1 MEKYFFNNS
10 RYTIFTSQITGK
22 TMYENNIVDMQY
34 NKLQTDFKAEAV
46 AVNLLKYHR
55 AVSNIFIDRIGIND
69 RAYLKDIKSIS
80 SDYLGFD
87 EEVFTIE
94 TYREGI
100 YDYLP
105 EGLFHPP
112 SLGASRKNVDTVV
125 REIRKQKKVEEDAR
139 KFFKPFELEI
149 FFTEISALL
158 KEFDFD
164 ISSDTDSLLET
175 VSELWPL
182 INQLDKKNAC
192 IFIYI
197 LPFFHQIRGN
207 KSWFERCMTAFL
219 QTPVKVTFA
228 PNIIDGVEEEDDSML
243 LGNSRLGVTY
253 IPSGKHMD
261 GQRNWVINIGPI
273 PYNEMK
279 KYIDGSPFRKILQAM
294 YDYFLPVSVDVEE
307 NFITEKQDYSFAL
320 EDDDRN
326 ANRLGYSTFL

>member
-1 MEKYFFNNS
+1 
-10 RYTIFTSQITGK
+10 
-22 TMYENNIVDMQY
+22 MYENNIVDMHY

-46 AVNLLKYHR
+46 AVNLLKYQR

-80 SDYLGFD
+80 SNYLGFD

-105 EGLFHPP
+105 EGIFHPP
-112 SLGASRKNVDTVV
+112 SLGASRKNVETVV
-125 REIRKQKKVEEDAR
+125 REIRKQKRVEEDAR

-158 KEFDFD
+158 KESDFD
-164 ISSDTDSLLET
+164 ISSDTDALLNT

-182 INQLDKKNAC
+182 IKMMDKQNAY

-197 LPFFHQIRGN
+197 LPFFHQIRGD
-207 KSWFERCMTAFL
+207 KKWFERCMSAFL
-219 QTPVKVTFA
+219 QVPVNVTFS
-228 PNIIDGVEEEDDSML
+228 PNVIERVEEHDDSML

-253 IPSGKHMD
+253 IPSGSHMD
-261 GQRNWVINIGPI
+261 GQRNWVVNIGPI
-273 PYNEMK
+273 PYMEMK
-279 KYIDGSPFRKILQAM
+279 KYIKGNVFRKVLQAM
-294 YDYFLPVSVDVEE
+294 YDYFLPVNVEVEE
-307 NFITEKQDYSFAL
+307 NFITEKQEYSFAL
-320 EDDDRN
+320 DNDERN
-326 ANRLGYSTFL
+326 ASRLGYSTFL

>member
-1 MEKYFFNNS
+1 M
-10 RYTIFTSQITGK
+10 RYSIFTGQITANI
-22 TMYENNIVDMQY
+22 MYENNIVEMHY

-55 AVSNIFIDRIGIND
+55 AVSNIFIERIGIND
-69 RAYLKDIKSIS
+69 RAYLKDIKSIT
-80 SDYLGFD
+80 SDYLGFE

-112 SLGASRKNVDTVV
+112 SLGATRKNVESVV
-125 REIRKQKKVEEDAR
+125 REIRKQKRIEQDAR

-149 FFTEISALL
+149 FFTEIGALL
-158 KEFDFD
+158 KEFEFD
-164 ISSDTDSLLET
+164 ISSDTDALLET
-175 VSELWPL
+175 ISELWPL
-182 INQLDKKNAC
+182 IKMMDKKNAY

-197 LPFFHQIRGN
+197 LPFFHQIRGD
-207 KSWFERCMTAFL
+207 KAWFERCMTAFL
-219 QTPVKVTFA
+219 QIPVKVTFA
-228 PNIIDGVEEEDDSML
+228 PNTIDGIEEQDDSML

-261 GQRNWVINIGPI
+261 GQRNWVVNIGPI
-273 PYNEMK
+273 PYPEMK
-279 KYIDGSPFRKILQAM
+279 KYIDGSPFRKVLQAM
-294 YDYFLPVSVDVEE
+294 YDYFLPVSVDIEE
-307 NFITEKQDYSFAL
+307 NFITEKQEYSFAL
-320 EDDDRN
+320 EDDERN

>member
-1 MEKYFFNNS
+1 
-10 RYTIFTSQITGK
+10 
-22 TMYENNIVDMQY
+22 MYENNIVDMHY

-80 SDYLGFD
+80 SNYLGFD

-105 EGLFHPP
+105 EGIFHPP
-112 SLGASRKNVDTVV
+112 SLGASRKNVETVV
-125 REIRKQKKVEEDAR
+125 REIRKQKRVEEDAR

-158 KEFDFD
+158 KESDFD
-164 ISSDTDSLLET
+164 ISSDTDALLNT

-182 INQLDKKNAC
+182 IKMMDKKNAY

-197 LPFFHQIRGN
+197 LPFFHQIRGD
-207 KSWFERCMTAFL
+207 KKWFERCMSAFL
-219 QTPVKVTFA
+219 QVPVNVTFS
-228 PNIIDGVEEEDDSML
+228 PNVIERVEEHDDSML

-253 IPSGKHMD
+253 IPSGSHMD
-261 GQRNWVINIGPI
+261 GQRNWVVNIGPI
-273 PYNEMK
+273 PYMEMK
-279 KYIDGSPFRKILQAM
+279 KYIKGNVFRKVLQAM
-294 YDYFLPVSVDVEE
+294 YDYFLPVNVEVEE
-307 NFITEKQDYSFAL
+307 NFITEKQEYSFAL
-320 EDDDRN
+320 DNDERN
-326 ANRLGYSTFL
+326 ASRLGYSTFL

>member
-1 MEKYFFNNS
+1 
-10 RYTIFTSQITGK
+10 
-22 TMYENNIVDMQY
+22 MYDNNIVEMHY

-55 AVSNIFIDRIGIND
+55 AVSNIFIQRIGIND
-69 RAYLKDIKSIS
+69 RAYLKDIKSIT

-87 EEVFTIE
+87 EEVFIIE

-112 SLGASRKNVDTVV
+112 SLGATRKNVESVV
-125 REIRKQKKVEEDAR
+125 KEIRKQKRVEEDAR
-139 KFFKPFELEI
+139 KFFRPFELEV

-158 KEFDFD
+158 KEFDFE
-164 ISSDTDSLLET
+164 IASDTDALLKT
-175 VSELWPL
+175 ISELWPL
-182 INQLDKKNAC
+182 IKMMDKQNAY

-197 LPFFHQIRGN
+197 LPFFHQIRGD
-207 KSWFERCMTAFL
+207 KAWFEKCMTAFL
-219 QTPVKVTFA
+219 QIPVQVTFA

-261 GQRNWVINIGPI
+261 GQRNWVVNIGPI
-273 PYNEMK
+273 PYTEME
-279 KYIDGSPFRKILQAM
+279 KYIEGSPFRKVLNAM
-294 YDYFLPVSVDVEE
+294 YDYFLPVSVDIEE
-307 NFITEKQDYSFAL
+307 NFITEKEEFSFAL
-320 EDDDRN
+320 ENDERN
-326 ANRLGYSTFL
+326 SNRLGYSTFL

>member
-1 MEKYFFNNS
+1 
-10 RYTIFTSQITGK
+10 
-22 TMYENNIVDMQY
+22 MYENNIVDMHY

-55 AVSNIFIDRIGIND
+55 TVSNIFIDRVGVND

-80 SDYLGFD
+80 SSYLGFD

-94 TYREGI
+94 SYREGI

-139 KFFKPFELEI
+139 KFFRPFELEV

-158 KEFDFD
+158 KESEFD
-164 ISSDTDSLLET
+164 ITSNTDALLDT

-182 INQLDKKNAC
+182 VRMLDKQSAY
-192 IFIYI
+192 IFMHI
-197 LPFFHQIRGN
+197 LPFFHQIRGD
-207 KSWFERCMTAFL
+207 KRWFERCMTAFL
-219 QTPVKVTFA
+219 QVPVEVTFS
-228 PNIIDGVEEEDDSML
+228 PNVIDEIEKNDNSML

-253 IPSGKHMD
+253 IPSGRHMD
-261 GQRNWVINIGPI
+261 GQRNWVVNIGPI
-273 PYNEMK
+273 PYEEMK
-279 KYIDGSPFRKILQAM
+279 KYIPGSPFRKVLQAL
-294 YDYFLPVSVDVEE
+294 YDYFLPVTVDVEE
-307 NFITEKQDYSFAL
+307 NFVTEKVEYSFSL

-326 ANRLGYSTFL
+326 ASRLGYSTFL

>member
-1 MEKYFFNNS
+1 
-10 RYTIFTSQITGK
+10 
-22 TMYENNIVDMQY
+22 MYENNIVDLHY

-69 RAYLKDIKSIS
+69 RAYLKDIKNIS
-80 SDYLGFD
+80 SNYLGFD

-105 EGLFHPP
+105 EGVFHPP

-125 REIRKQKKVEEDAR
+125 REIRKQKRVEEDAR

-158 KEFDFD
+158 KEYDFD
-164 ISSDTDSLLET
+164 ISSDTDALLNT

-182 INQLDKKNAC
+182 IKMMDKQNAYV
-192 IFIYI
+192 FIYI
-197 LPFFHQIRGN
+197 LPFFHQIRGD
-207 KSWFERCMTAFL
+207 KKWFERCMSAFL
-219 QTPVKVTFA
+219 QIPVKVTFSS
-228 PNIIDGVEEEDDSML
+228 NVIDRVEEQDDSML

-253 IPSGKHMD
+253 IPSGRHMD
-261 GQRNWVINIGPI
+261 GQRNWVVNIGPI
-273 PYNEMK
+273 PYEEMK
-279 KYIDGSPFRKILQAM
+279 KYIRGNVFQKVLQTM
-294 YDYFLPVSVDVEE
+294 YDYFLPVNVEVEE
-307 NFITEKQDYSFAL
+307 NFITEKQEYSFAL
-320 EDDDRN
+320 DLDERN
-326 ANRLGYSTFL
+326 ASRLGYSTFL

>member
-1 MEKYFFNNS
+1 MH
-10 RYTIFTSQITGK
+10 
-22 TMYENNIVDMQY
+22 Y

-55 AVSNIFIDRIGIND
+55 TVSNIFIDRVGVND

-80 SDYLGFD
+80 SSYLGFD

-94 TYREGI
+94 SYREGI

-139 KFFKPFELEI
+139 KFFRPFELEV

-158 KEFDFD
+158 KESEFD
-164 ISSDTDSLLET
+164 ITSNTDALLDT

-182 INQLDKKNAC
+182 VRMLDKQSAY
-192 IFIYI
+192 IFMHI
-197 LPFFHQIRGN
+197 LPFFHQIRGD
-207 KSWFERCMTAFL
+207 KRWFERCMTAFL
-219 QTPVKVTFA
+219 QVPVEVTFS
-228 PNIIDGVEEEDDSML
+228 PNVIDEIEKNDNSML

-253 IPSGKHMD
+253 IPSGRHMD
-261 GQRNWVINIGPI
+261 GQRNWVVNIGPI
-273 PYNEMK
+273 PYEEMK
-279 KYIDGSPFRKILQAM
+279 KYIPGSPFRKVLQAL
-294 YDYFLPVSVDVEE
+294 YDYFLPVTVDVEE
-307 NFITEKQDYSFAL
+307 NFVTEKVEYSFSL

-326 ANRLGYSTFL
+326 ASRLGYSTFL

>member
-1 MEKYFFNNS
+1 
-10 RYTIFTSQITGK
+10 
-22 TMYENNIVDMQY
+22 MYENNIVDMHY

-55 AVSNIFIDRIGIND
+55 AVSNIFIERVGIND

-80 SDYLGFD
+80 SHYMGFD

-112 SLGASRKNVDTVV
+112 SLSTSRKNVESVV

-139 KFFKPFELEI
+139 KFFRPFELEI
-149 FFTEISALL
+149 FFTEISGLL

-164 ISSDTDSLLET
+164 ISSDSDILLET
-175 VSELWPL
+175 TSELWPL
-182 INQLDKKNAC
+182 INLLDKQNAY

-197 LPFFHQIRGN
+197 LPFFHQIRGD
-207 KSWFERCMTAFL
+207 KGWFERCLSAFL
-219 QTPVKVTFA
+219 QVPVKVTFT
-228 PNIIDGVEEEDDSML
+228 PNIIEDIEETDDSML
-243 LGNSRLGVTY
+243 LGNSRLGVTL
-253 IPSGKHMD
+253 IPSGRHMD
-261 GQRNWVINIGPI
+261 GQRNWVVNIGPI
-273 PYNEMK
+273 PYENVK
-279 KYIDGSPFRKILQAM
+279 QYIPGSPFRKILQAL
-294 YDYFLPVSVDVEE
+294 YDYFLPVTVDVEE
-307 NFITEKQDYSFAL
+307 NFITEKKEYSFVL
-320 EDDDRN
+320 EDGGRN

>member
-1 MEKYFFNNS
+1 
-10 RYTIFTSQITGK
+10 
-22 TMYENNIVDMQY
+22 MYENNIVDMHY

-55 AVSNIFIDRIGIND
+55 AVSNIFIERIGIND

-80 SDYLGFD
+80 SNYLGFD
-87 EEVFTIE
+87 EEVFLIE

-112 SLGASRKNVDTVV
+112 SLGTSRKNVETVV
-125 REIRKQKKVEEDAR
+125 REIRKQKRVEEDAR

-164 ISSDTDSLLET
+164 ISSNTDALLDT
-175 VSELWPL
+175 VRELWPL
-182 INQLDKKNAC
+182 IDLLDNRNAY
-192 IFIYI
+192 IFIHI
-197 LPFFHQIRGN
+197 LPFFHQIRGD
-207 KSWFERCMTAFL
+207 KRWFERCMTAFL
-219 QTPVKVTFA
+219 QIPVEVTFA
-228 PNIIDGVEEEDDSML
+228 SNVIDNIEEENDSML

-253 IPSGKHMD
+253 IPSGRHMD

-273 PYNEMK
+273 PYHEMK
-279 KYIDGSPFRKILQAM
+279 KFIEGNPFRKVLQIL
-294 YDYFLPVSVDVEE
+294 YDYFLPVNVDIEE
-307 NFITEKQDYSFAL
+307 NFITEKKEYSFAL
-320 EDDDRN
+320 DDDERN

>member
-1 MEKYFFNNS
+1 
-10 RYTIFTSQITGK
+10 
-22 TMYENNIVDMQY
+22 MYENNIVDMHY

-80 SDYLGFD
+80 SNYLGFD

-105 EGLFHPP
+105 EGIFHPP
-112 SLGASRKNVDTVV
+112 SLGASRKNVETVV
-125 REIRKQKKVEEDAR
+125 REIRKQKRVEEDAR

-158 KEFDFD
+158 KESDFD
-164 ISSDTDSLLET
+164 ISSDTDALLNT

-182 INQLDKKNAC
+182 IKMMDKQNAY

-197 LPFFHQIRGN
+197 LPFFHQIRGD
-207 KSWFERCMTAFL
+207 KKWFERCMSAFL
-219 QTPVKVTFA
+219 QVPVNVTFS
-228 PNIIDGVEEEDDSML
+228 PNVIERVEEHDDSML

-253 IPSGKHMD
+253 IPSGSHMD
-261 GQRNWVINIGPI
+261 GQRNWVVNIGPI
-273 PYNEMK
+273 PYMEMK
-279 KYIDGSPFRKILQAM
+279 KYIKGNVFRKVLQAM
-294 YDYFLPVSVDVEE
+294 YDYFLPVNVEVEE
-307 NFITEKQDYSFAL
+307 NFITEKQEYSFAL
-320 EDDDRN
+320 DNDERN
-326 ANRLGYSTFL
+326 ASRLGYSTFL

>member
-1 MEKYFFNNS
+1 
-10 RYTIFTSQITGK
+10 
-22 TMYENNIVDMQY
+22 MYENNIVDMHY

-80 SDYLGFD
+80 SNYLGFD

-105 EGLFHPP
+105 EGIFHPP
-112 SLGASRKNVDTVV
+112 SLGASKKNVETVV
-125 REIRKQKKVEEDAR
+125 REIRKQKRVEEDAR

-158 KEFDFD
+158 KESDFD
-164 ISSDTDSLLET
+164 ISSDTDALLNT

-182 INQLDKKNAC
+182 IKMMDKQNAY

-197 LPFFHQIRGN
+197 LPFFHQIRGD
-207 KSWFERCMTAFL
+207 KKWFERCMSAFL
-219 QTPVKVTFA
+219 QVPVNVTFS
-228 PNIIDGVEEEDDSML
+228 PNVIERVEEHDDSML

-253 IPSGKHMD
+253 IPSGSHMD
-261 GQRNWVINIGPI
+261 GQRNWVVNIGPI
-273 PYNEMK
+273 PYMEMK
-279 KYIDGSPFRKILQAM
+279 KYIKGNVFRKVLQAM
-294 YDYFLPVSVDVEE
+294 YDYFLPVNVEVEE
-307 NFITEKQDYSFAL
+307 NFITEKQEYSFAL
-320 EDDDRN
+320 DNDERN
-326 ANRLGYSTFL
+326 ASRLGYSTFL